1 MTLKIIITS
10 DPICPM
16 CYVGFLQLQSS
27 LQILGVSESDYTIE
41 FAPFLL
47 RPDLAEERAVS
58 RKMLRDRKNGEEL
71 SRQLYEEVNAEVE
84 RYGIRFTEDGPVRS
98 SMLSHRLLEEA
109 YARGGPNLQL
119 PFALALFRS
128 YHEQGQDN
136 GLPSL
141 LIPLAIENHL
151 FPDVEAAQAWV
162 NSTERVEEV
171 EKRIFQARNKK
182 GIQGVPYT
190 ELEYDGRLV
199 VVRGALEPTEILA
212 KLMGIKTAEEGEHAG
227 GAREGVACL

>member
-1 MTLKIIITS
+1 
-10 DPICPM
+10 
-16 CYVGFLQLQSS
+16 
-27 LQILGVSESDYTIE
+27 
-41 FAPFLL
+41 
-47 RPDLAEERAVS
+47 
-58 RKMLRDRKNGEEL
+58 
-71 SRQLYEEVNAEVE
+71 
-84 RYGIRFTEDGPVRS
+84 
-98 SMLSHRLLEEA
+98 MLSHRLLEEA
-109 YARGGPNLQL
+109 YTRGGPQLQL

-141 LIPLAIENHL
+141 LVQLAVDHHL
-151 FPDVEAAQAWV
+151 FPDEDAAQAWV

-190 ELEYDGRLV
+190 ELEYGGRLI
-199 VVRGALEPTEILA
+199 VVRGALEPTEILV
-212 KLMGIKTAEEGEHAG
+212 KLMGIKTAQQDDHAG